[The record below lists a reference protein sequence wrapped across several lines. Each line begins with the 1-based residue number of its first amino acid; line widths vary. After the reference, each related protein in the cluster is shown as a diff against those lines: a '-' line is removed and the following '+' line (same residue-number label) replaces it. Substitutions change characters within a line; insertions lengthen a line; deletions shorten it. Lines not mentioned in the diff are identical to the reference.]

1 MNQNS
6 VTLSVYNLPSETRG
20 PELEQVFKNY
30 YGFLEAVLGVDANT
44 DK

>member
-6 VTLSVYNLPSETRG
+6 VTLSVYNLPPETRG
-20 PELEQVFKNY
+20 SDLEQVFSSY
-30 YGFLEAVLGVDANT
+30 RGFIEAILGVDANT

>member
-6 VTLSVYNLPSETRG
+6 VTLSVYNLPSDTQA
-20 PELEQVFKNY
+20 PDLEQVFSSY
-30 YGFLEAVLGVDANT
+30 YGFHEAILGVDANT